1 MDTNFD
7 PLNWQRLLLGLA
19 PPLYLVEI
27 LLRIVML
34 FLVLLLVVRL
44 LGKREHQSLSPMQ
57 QMLMIALGSAAG
69 DVMLY
74 PEISIAYAAL
84 VLVGVTVLTIGL
96 ENLANRS
103 RALRDYLES
112 RPRVLVCD
120 GRVDHDA
127 LRIERTTERELF
139 ASLRGAGAVA
149 LAQVDIAVLE
159 VTGAIS
165 VILNEVKPATRDL
178 IEYLI
183 DPAVPQPGGD
193 DSKRRGDNMK
203 DVRGY

>member
-1 MDTNFD
+1 MDTHFD

-27 LLRIVML
+27 LLRILML
-34 FLVLLLVVRL
+34 FLLLLLVVRM

-74 PEISIAYAAL
+74 PQISIAYAAL
-84 VLVGVTVLTIGL
+84 VLVGVTLLTIGL

-103 RALRDYLES
+103 RSLRDYLES
-112 RPRVLVCD
+112 RPRVLLYNGKID
-120 GRVDHDA
+120 FNA
-127 LRIERTTERELF
+127 LKIERTTERELY

-159 VTGAIS
+159 VTGSIS
-165 VILNEVKPATRDL
+165 VILNDKKPEKRDL
-178 IEYLI
+178 IDYLI
-183 DPAVPQPGGD
+183 DTAAPQSGSSDLQQRDPSIQD
-193 DSKRRGDNMK
+193 AANS
-203 DVRGY
+203 